1 MATKKNISSKNK
13 QFEPSSTDLENLI
26 NRVES
31 PISIWLNTKD
41 YRLKSLTT
49 KKAAIRIGINVDD
62 FRFYLK
68 YVVKGSLSALLG
80 ARRVEE
86 AKQLMFTKGGV
97 LNDNEFMRIGFAD
110 LADYY
115 YTFNKVE
122 GVLPSTWINRERSN
136 NNSSYHIIS
145 NEIKQK
151 MEKVRKALI
160 FWERNMGYREP
171 GLTDHNVAKALG
183 VDDDDLFYYCCI
195 ELHDTIHNWIEKQR
209 IYDAKLLLQSDPQMS
224 IDDIRSLL
232 GYRYAS
238 SLKKSYEKITGAIPE
253 AWKENSQPKLTKTAD
268 TSANITRLP
277 FDIEPIIQWK
287 RKKGFC
293 QPNLTQ
299 KDVAKDVGFSD
310 KRFADYL
317 KQVEK
322 RIFTDWISL
331 LRIDEAKRLL
341 STDSSLTLS
350 EIARKVGLSGNG
362 KFRSLFWK
370 YTGQS
375 PESWL
380 ESLVQENN
388 NDR

>member
-1 MATKKNISSKNK
+1 MASKKNISSKNK

-62 FRFYLK
+62 FRLYLK

-80 ARRVEE
+80 TRRVEE
-86 AKQLMFTKGGV
+86 AKKLMFTKGSV
-97 LNDNEFMRIGFAD
+97 LNDNEYMRIGFSD

-122 GVLPSTWINRERSN
+122 GILPSTWINRELSN
-136 NNSSYHIIS
+136 HNSSYQNIS
-145 NEIKQK
+145 NEIKEK
-151 MEKVRKALI
+151 MEIVRKALI
-160 FWERNMGYREP
+160 VWERNMGYREP
-171 GLTDHNVAKALG
+171 GLTDHKVAKALG

-195 ELHDTIHNWIEKQR
+195 VLHDTIQNWIEKQR
-209 IYDAKLLLQSDPQMS
+209 IYDAKLLLQSNPQLS

-238 SLKKSYEKITGAIPE
+238 SLKNSYEKITGSIPE
-253 AWKENSQPKLTKTAD
+253 AWKKDSQPKLAKTAN
-268 TSANITRLP
+268 TSTNITRLP

-299 KDVAKDVGFSD
+299 KDVAKVIGFSD

-350 EIARKVGLSGNG
+350 EVARKVGVSGNG

-380 ESLVQENN
+380 ESLGQENN